1 MGIFGSKS
9 CLDIYDKGDIKAT
22 DSILQNNSGN
32 DRESK
37 LKPPKNDII
46 NFNDNNNV
54 NSEKKDINDKEIE
67 ENKIKASLPIPVD
80 NPKEE
85 DNNVKKEIDYQY
97 IDEEE
102 NDN

>member
-1 MGIFGSKS
+1 MGIFGCKS

-22 DSILQNNSGN
+22 DSIRQNNSGN
-32 DRESK
+32 NGEIE
-37 LKPPKNDII
+37 LKPQKNDII
-46 NFNDNNNV
+46 NFNDSNNV
-54 NSEKKDINDKEIE
+54 NSEKIDINDKEIE
-67 ENKIKASLPIPVD
+67 ENEIKASLPIPVD

-85 DNNVKKEIDYQY
+85 DNNVKNEIDYQY